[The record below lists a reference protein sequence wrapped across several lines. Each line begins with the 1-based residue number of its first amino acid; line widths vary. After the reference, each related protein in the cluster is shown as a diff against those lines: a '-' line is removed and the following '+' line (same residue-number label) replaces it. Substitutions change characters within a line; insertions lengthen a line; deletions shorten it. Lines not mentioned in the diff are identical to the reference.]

1 MAAPSRTSDAEI
13 RDIVLNRAPW
23 IVKRISELPE
33 EPLPRRFVTGETLP
47 YLGRNVEMI
56 IEPGEGPS
64 SQLRLDG
71 EMFRVSVPPC
81 LDDAD
86 RAESIRKAFAAWY
99 RVRAAEHIAAGID
112 LWWPRIGVG
121 ERSRVFIGSQRSRW
135 GSCAPDGTLRFSWR
149 TMMLPPEVIEYIVVH
164 ELAHLTVKAHS
175 AEFWDFVSRALPD
188 VKDRRKLLREV
199 GPALPL

>member
-23 IVKRISELPE
+23 IVKRMSELPE

-81 LDDAD
+81 LDDVD

-99 RVRAAEHIAAGID
+99 RAV
-112 LWWPRIGVG
+112 
-121 ERSRVFIGSQRSRW
+121 
-135 GSCAPDGTLRFSWR
+135 
-149 TMMLPPEVIEYIVVH
+149 PPN
-164 ELAHLTVKAHS
+164 T
-175 AEFWDFVSRALPD
+175 
-188 VKDRRKLLREV
+188 LLR
-199 GPALPL
+199 G